1 MKTLLW
7 LTLAALTRV
16 AAAADADL
24 APLQTLLDQQDYRAA
39 APAMQELLSAPAPSE
54 GERELIYQWL
64 FAHDDS
70 AEVDRRSKGGTT
82 SSDALAAARLAS
94 DQHDFVRAEALD
106 QAALQR
112 ADTPLRRARALRALG
127 QLSYQQRRFDSSLEQ
142 LNQSLALVRTPDA
155 LEALNE
161 TLIRLGRTD
170 EAISAAE
177 EAVKLNPYHEMA
189 HYQLGNGYSRRNYTQ
204 MATQDGD
211 RLNAAL
217 ARVRE
222 ASDAFEHGEYDA
234 ARDACFAALA
244 LVPDLGRAHAILAR
258 TLEAQRFVVDVHR
271 ADYEHRFDA
280 APMPQIAGI
289 ERFVIN
295 WKDLSP
301 RHQKRVA
308 LSLAPWRAYVPVLA
322 EGGATLYIKPMYM
335 KLSDAPFMHAL
346 KDQRIDYDSRLWD
359 DVRGSGGYHTV
370 TGIEDVERTI
380 FDRYN
385 TVLHE
390 VSHQV
395 QSVLPADADRR
406 ISTLY
411 QRAKERDAAAQ
422 AKGGM
427 AFLSRYAGGSVYEYF
442 AEGANSSDSPRRDV
456 YDPREI
462 VRERLAQIDPDLL
475 ALIAEMFAQ
484 SDVSASLPVALAG
497 GGADRLEQGDAAGAV
512 AAYEHALALAPS
524 DERVQTGLLFALCV
538 AGDKAGVDDLS
549 RRALA
554 DHPSSGRVV
563 TAVAAAQWHTGTP
576 VARVQALLEAARSP
590 RRGLTGEDRFLVDL
604 ALADLLRNRG
614 QAARAQAL
622 YEAALKYQSDSP
634 EALWGRAASL
644 ALAKHWGAA
653 MAQYEQALR
662 LRTGLVA
669 LRAERLRD
677 TLRDTSRADRL
688 DAARIQLKEALLLDP
703 LDPQLLALGAW
714 IALAD
719 HDATDALSQADAA
732 LAHGPW
738 CDLAVIVKGAA
749 LQKLGRQ
756 ADAQAAL
763 APLRQRVSAGAGP
776 QYIYRSEQSAWVSV
790 HELPAV
796 ETTLLRGGLVH

>member
-1 MKTLLW
+1 MKTLLC
-7 LTLAALTRV
+7 LTLLAASRL
-16 AAAADADL
+16 AAADADL
-24 APLQTLLDQQDYRAA
+24 ASLQTQLDHQDYRAA
-39 APAMQELLSAPAPSE
+39 ESAMQPLLAATAPSE

-70 AEVDRRSKGGTT
+70 AEVDRRSKSGTT
-82 SSDALAAARLAS
+82 SADSLAAGRLAS
-94 DQHDFVRAEALD
+94 DEHDLPRAEALD
-106 QAALQR
+106 REALQR

-127 QLSYQQRRFDSSLEQ
+127 QVSYQQRRFDTSLDQ
-142 LNQSLALVRTPDA
+142 LNQSLALARTADA

-204 MATQDGD
+204 MAAQDGD
-211 RLNAAL
+211 KLTAAL

-222 ASDAFEHGEYDA
+222 ASDAFERGQFDV
-234 ARDACFAALA
+234 ARDACFAALS

-271 ADYEHRFDA
+271 ADYERRFEA
-280 APMPQIAGI
+280 APMPQIPGI

-295 WKDLSP
+295 WKELSP

-308 LSLAPWRAYVPVLA
+308 LSLAPWKAYVPVLA
-322 EGGATLYIKPMYM
+322 EGGATLFIKPMYM
-335 KLSDAPFMHAL
+335 KLSDAPFMHSL

-370 TGIEDVERTI
+370 TGVEDVERTI

-406 ISTLY
+406 ISVLY
-411 QRAKERDAAAQ
+411 QRAKERDAVAQ
-422 AKGGM
+422 AKGQM

-442 AEGANSSDSPRRDV
+442 AEGANSSDTPRRDV

-462 VRERLAQIDPDLL
+462 VRERLAEIDPDLQ

-484 SDVSASLPVALAG
+484 KDVSASLPVALAG
-497 GGADRLEQGDAAGAV
+497 GGADHLDQGDAKGAV
-512 AAYEHALALAPS
+512 AAYQRALALAPT
-524 DERVQTGLLFALCV
+524 DERVQTGLLFALSA
-538 AGDKAGVDDLS
+538 AGDKAGVDALAK
-549 RRALA
+549 RALV
-554 DHPSSGRVV
+554 DHPASGRVV

-576 VARVQALLEAARSP
+576 VARVQALLEGASSP
-590 RRGLTGEDRFLVDL
+590 RRGVSALRGEDRFLVDL

-622 YEAALKYQSDSP
+622 YESALKYQADSP

-644 ALAKHWGAA
+644 ALAKHWDAA
-653 MAQYEQALR
+653 TAQYEQALR
-662 LRTGLVA
+662 LRTGLVP
-669 LRAERLRD
+669 L
-677 TLRDTSRADRL
+677 RADRL
-688 DAARIQLKEALLLDP
+688 LDTLRAGQLGAARTQLKEALLLDP
-703 LDPQLLALGAW
+703 VDPQLLALGAW

-719 HDATDALSQADAA
+719 HDAAGALTQADAA
-732 LAHGPW
+732 LARGPW
-738 CDLAVIVKGAA
+738 CDLALIVKGAA
-749 LQKLGRQ
+749 LQQLGRQ

-763 APLRQRVSAGAGP
+763 APLRQRVSTDAGP
-776 QYIYRSEQSAWVSV
+776 QYVYRPEQSAWVSV
-790 HELPAV
+790 HELPMV
-796 ETTLLRGGLVH
+796 ENTLLHGGLVH